1 MMVPLRVIQK
11 STGGEREMQNRS
23 VRSAVS
29 VAALIAGVSLCLRPM
44 PAHAGVVSVTVDPS
58 NWQANTSAGISED
71 PLIQDNTG
79 PPGSLPDI
87 INNPGNSGASAGVT
101 ITGFPGIAV
110 SASSANNTTFG
121 SASGSLTFYFE
132 LVANAD
138 YGGSATGIPILLDGK
153 SSQSLKGSAGSDST
167 SVGMT
172 IEVVNGAQGSSFDL
186 DTSNNGV
193 FTGNFDIASGVEYEI
208 DMSASVSAHGASS
221 AGASIDPMLTV
232 NPNFFE
238 ANDLNFV
245 FSDGI
250 SNGVSSTP
258 LPAALPLFAGGLGVI
273 GLFGRRRNRKNASA
287 IAAA

>member
-1 MMVPLRVIQK
+1 
-11 STGGEREMQNRS
+11 MQSCS
-23 VRSAVS
+23 VRTAVS

-44 PAHAGVVSVTVDPS
+44 PAHASVVSVTVDPS
-58 NWQANTSAGISED
+58 NWSANTSAGISED
-71 PLIQDNTG
+71 PLIEDNSG

-101 ITGFPGIAV
+101 ITGFPAIAV
-110 SASSANNTTFG
+110 SGSSANNTTFA
-121 SASGSLTFYFE
+121 SASGNLTFYFE
-132 LVANAD
+132 LVANPD
-138 YGGSATGIPILLDGK
+138 YGGSATGIPILLDGT

-172 IEVVNGAQGSSFDL
+172 IEVKNGSSGSLFDL

-193 FTGNFDIASGVEYEI
+193 FNGNFDIASGVEYEV
-208 DMSASVSAHGASS
+208 DMSASVSAHGTSS

-232 NPNFFE
+232 DPSFFD

-245 FSDGI
+245 FSNGI

-273 GLFGRRRNRKNASA
+273 GLFGRRRNRKNVAG
-287 IAAA
+287 IATV